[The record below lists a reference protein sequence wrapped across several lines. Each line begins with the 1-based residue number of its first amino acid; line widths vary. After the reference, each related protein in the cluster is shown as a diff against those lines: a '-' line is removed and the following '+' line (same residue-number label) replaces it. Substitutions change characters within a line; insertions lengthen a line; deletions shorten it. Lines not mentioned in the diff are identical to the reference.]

1 MAMIAS
7 LTKIAVLAAV
17 LTCVGAVKPMP
28 STGSTRAV
36 SDSKPAHLQCR
47 MYFGCA
53 PVIAWPSVP
62 RNSEE

>member
-7 LTKIAVLAAV
+7 LIKIAILAAV

-28 STGSTRAV
+28 TIGSTQAM
-36 SDSKPAHLQCR
+36 SDSKPTHLQCR

-53 PVIAWPSVP
+53 PTGRLAVGTAQ
-62 RNSEE
+62 R